1 MCLPHSQRNTK
12 TYPILRIRNT
22 SGGCCEYASSM
33 HAHACARVH
42 THIYTHTHTQQT
54 LNLGFRVKTT
64 HRAPCWALTSNP
76 AQHQVHCQTLP
87 GQDRENFPEVGPC
100 ALGCG
105 ECVGVPQVK
114 VGARKRISYHV
125 WPASQAVG
133 YTVLCILFIFHWALF
148 LPHTMPAPAAT
159 RSELYPSSKAQ

>member
-1 MCLPHSQRNTK
+1 M
-12 TYPILRIRNT
+12 
-22 SGGCCEYASSM
+22 
-33 HAHACARVH
+33 
-42 THIYTHTHTQQT
+42 
-54 LNLGFRVKTT
+54 
-64 HRAPCWALTSNP
+64 
-76 AQHQVHCQTLP
+76 
-87 GQDRENFPEVGPC
+87 
-100 ALGCG
+100 LGCG

-159 RSELYPSSKAQ
+159 RSELYPSSKAQSKCHLLQEASLDAFSHT